1 MTTMAKKHGHG
12 SILAWFI
19 WAIATGYFFWDY
31 LQQVAPG
38 AMGPYWI
45 KAFHI
50 DDATL
55 GIIAGFYFYSYGI
68 MQIPVGLIGDHFGP
82 HRPLIVAASV
92 AVAGNI
98 LLAVA
103 DSPLSAEMARLMIGA
118 GTAFSFVSC
127 LKLISNW
134 FPHEYFAT
142 LVGLTS
148 LIGMVGG
155 ISGEAPLS
163 ATVGAFGWRTTIWIL
178 AVIGMGLAALIIF
191 VVRDHPARAI
201 RWEDHPE
208 RNRGAHKTLSDLKH
222 VFSSGQTWRCGA
234 YVSGM
239 NAIYFVFGALWG
251 ADFLVQYYGITKVQ
265 AEGAMSMLF
274 VGGIPG
280 SFFFGWFSD
289 KIKGRKMPMLG
300 AGIIATAVLAFVI
313 YGPVMPLPILYT
325 LLIVQGF
332 MCSAYVVAFALAN
345 DVRPPGSAGV
355 SVGFVNTCS
364 VASSAIFQP
373 GVGTI
378 LDGLAG
384 SATPSVGD
392 YRIALSTMIGLVS
405 MALLM
410 ALFSKETHCRPLY
423 EKSGTVQA
431 PRDPAN
437 KT

>member
-1 MTTMAKKHGHG
+1 MTTMAKKYGHG

-38 AMGPYWI
+38 AMGPYWL

-50 DDATL
+50 DNATL
-55 GIIAGFYFYSYGI
+55 GVIAGFYFYSYGI

-82 HRPLIVAASV
+82 HRPLIAAACV

-98 LLAVA
+98 LLALA
-103 DSPLSAEMARLMIGA
+103 SDPLSAEMARLMIGA

-134 FPHEYFAT
+134 FPHRYFGT

-148 LIGMVGG
+148 LIGMIGG

-163 ATVGAFGWRTTIWIL
+163 AAVGAFGWRMTIWIL
-178 AVIGMGLAALIIF
+178 AAVGVGLALLIVF
-191 VVRDHPARAI
+191 VVRDHPANAT
-201 RWEDHPE
+201 RWEDHPAKS
-208 RNRGAHKTLSDLKH
+208 RGGHKTLSDLKH
-222 VFSSGQTWRCGA
+222 VFLSGQTWMCGA

-251 ADFLVQYYGITKVQ
+251 ADFFVQYYDITKVQ

-289 KIKGRKMPMLG
+289 KIGQRKMPMLG
-300 AGIIATAVLAFVI
+300 AGIIAVAVLSFVI
-313 YGPVMPLPILYT
+313 YGPRMPLSVLYA

-332 MCSAYVVAFALAN
+332 MCSAYVVAFALGN
-345 DVRPPGSAGV
+345 DVRPPGSAGI
-355 SVGFVNTCS
+355 SVGFINTCS

-378 LDGLAG
+378 LDSLGG
-384 SATPSVGD
+384 ETSATVGE
-392 YRIALSTMIGLVS
+392 YQIALSTMVGLVV
-405 MALLM
+405 MALLV
-410 ALFSKETHCRPLY
+410 AVFSKETHCRPLY
-423 EKSGTVQA
+423 ENGDTNSSDAQ
-431 PRDPAN
+431 
-437 KT
+437 

>member
-1 MTTMAKKHGHG
+1 MTTMAKKHDHV

-50 DDATL
+50 DKATL
-55 GIIAGFYFYSYGI
+55 GVIAGFYFYSYGI

-103 DSPLSAEMARLMIGA
+103 DSPLAVEMARLMIGA
-118 GTAFSFVSC
+118 GTAFSFVLC

-134 FPHEYFAT
+134 FPHRYYAT

-148 LIGMVGG
+148 LIGMIGG

-163 ATVGAFGWRTTIWIL
+163 ATVAAFGWRTTIWIL
-178 AVIGMGLAALIIF
+178 AFIGMGLTALIIF
-191 VVRDHPARAI
+191 VVRDHPAGAT
-201 RWEDHPE
+201 RWEDHPR
-208 RNRGAHKTLSDLKH
+208 RNRSKHKTFSDLKH
-222 VFSSGQTWRCGA
+222 VFSSGQTWMCGA

-251 ADFLVQYYGITKVQ
+251 ADFLVHYYDITKVQ

-289 KIKGRKMPMLG
+289 KIRRRKMPMLG
-300 AGIIATAVLAFVI
+300 AGIIALAVLSFVI
-313 YGPVMPLPILYT
+313 YGPRMPLPLLYA

-345 DVRPPGSAGV
+345 DVRPPGSAGI

-373 GVGTI
+373 GVGAI
-378 LDGLAG
+378 LDALGGKA
-384 SATPSVGD
+384 APTVGD
-392 YRIALSTMIGLVS
+392 YRIALSTMVGLLI
-405 MALLM
+405 MAPLV
-410 ALFSKETHCRPLY
+410 ALFLKETHCQPLY
-423 EKSGTVQA
+423 ENGDSDTGAEQ
-431 PRDPAN
+431 
-437 KT
+437 

>member
-1 MTTMAKKHGHG
+1 MTTMAKKYGHG

-19 WAIATGYFFWDY
+19 WAIATAYFFWDY

-50 DDATL
+50 DNATL
-55 GIIAGFYFYSYGI
+55 GVIAGFYFYSYGA

-82 HRPLIVAASV
+82 HRPLIAAVSV

-103 DSPLSAEMARLMIGA
+103 DSPLAAEMARLMIGA

-134 FPHEYFAT
+134 FPHQYFAT

-148 LIGMVGG
+148 LIGMIGG

-178 AVIGMGLAALIIF
+178 AFIGIGLAALIVF
-191 VVRDHPARAI
+191 VVRDHPAGAT
-201 RWEDHPE
+201 RWEDHSE
-208 RNRGAHKTLSDLKH
+208 RNRGKHKTLSDLTH
-222 VFSSGQTWRCGA
+222 VFSSGQTWMCGA

-251 ADFLVQYYGITKVQ
+251 ANFLVDYYGITQVQ

-289 KIKGRKMPMLG
+289 KIRRRKLPMLG
-300 AGIIATAVLAFVI
+300 AGIIALVVISFVI
-313 YGPVMPLPILYT
+313 YGPSMPLSLLHA

-345 DVRPPGSAGV
+345 DVRPPGSAGI

-373 GVGTI
+373 GVGAI
-378 LDGLAG
+378 LDALGG
-384 SATPSVGD
+384 KGVPTVGE
-392 YRIALSTMIGLVS
+392 YQVALTTMVGLVF
-405 MALLM
+405 MALLA
-410 ALFSKETHCRPLY
+410 ALFSKETHCRPLFAHGDPDTGA
-423 EKSGTVQA
+423 GT
-431 PRDPAN
+431 
-437 KT
+437 